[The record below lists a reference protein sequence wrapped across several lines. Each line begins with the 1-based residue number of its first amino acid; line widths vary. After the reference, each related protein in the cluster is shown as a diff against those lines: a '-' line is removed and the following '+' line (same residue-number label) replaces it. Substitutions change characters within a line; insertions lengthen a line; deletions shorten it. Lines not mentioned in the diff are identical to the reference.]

1 MGVLNLLLEKG
12 ADPNIQPFD
21 KENSLSPLFK
31 AAVNNQ
37 PEVCELLL
45 RFGANIDKKF
55 HGLTA
60 LEAATRLKHTKVIKI
75 LQAATA
81 KKNDERRKEIIANIA
96 KAKTGQDKEKLEEMT
111 KMYKDLFGKAKAGYI
126 TAFQRM
132 QNLPKHQFDINW
144 ANNEYGQFFLM
155 VASGNGHANL
165 VSYLLDNGAIVDTL
179 DKLGGDSSLCSCRS
193 ESCGS
198 P

>member
-1 MGVLNLLLEKG
+1 MSTNNSEAEAKEKMYL
-12 ADPNIQPFD
+12 DLFD
-21 KENSLSPLFK
+21 KAFY
-31 AAVNNQ
+31 
-37 PEVCELLL
+37 
-45 RFGANIDKKF
+45 GD
-55 HGLTA
+55 
-60 LEAATRLKHTKVIKI
+60 
-75 LQAATA
+75 
-81 KKNDERRKEIIANIA
+81 
-96 KAKTGQDKEKLEEMT
+96 M
-111 KMYKDLFGKAKAGYI
+111 

-132 QNLPKHQFDINW
+132 RNLHKHQFDINW